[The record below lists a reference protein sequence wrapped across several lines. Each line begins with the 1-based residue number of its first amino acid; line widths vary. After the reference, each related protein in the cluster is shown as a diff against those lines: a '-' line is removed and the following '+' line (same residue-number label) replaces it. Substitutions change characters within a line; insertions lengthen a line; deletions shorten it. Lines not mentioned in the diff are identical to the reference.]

1 MPRPLLLL
9 RWLFLLVA
17 TLAGSPLR
25 CAADSIDNVVIVLDA
40 SGSMRTPFDGNRDR
54 MSAAKAA
61 LKQVIAKVPKETHIG
76 LLVFSAANLTN
87 DWAFPLGPRD
97 DTTLNAAIDSIVASK
112 GTPLGAYI
120 KRGADRLLEERAR
133 QFGYGTFRL
142 LVVTD
147 GEAQDQELVEKYTP
161 EVIARGLTVDVI
173 GVAMNTRHTL
183 ATRVHSYRG
192 ANDPAALQKAL
203 AAVFAEVST
212 SATDA
217 TRAGDFALIAPLP
230 APVAA
235 AMLQAISKAENG
247 PVGDTRRPGPRKTA
261 NP

>member
-1 MPRPLLLL
+1 MWLLASLIG
-9 RWLFLLVA
+9 A
-17 TLAGSPLR
+17 TAVR
-25 CAADSIDNVVIVLDA
+25 CAADAIDNVVIVLDA

-61 LKQVIAKVPKETHIG
+61 LKQVVAKVPAETHIG

-87 DWAFPLGPRD
+87 DWAFPLGPRND
-97 DTTLNAAIDSIVASK
+97 PVLNAAIDGIVASR

-120 KRGADRLLEERAR
+120 KRGADRLLEERTR

-161 EVIARGLTVDVI
+161 EVIARGITMDVI

-203 AAVFAEVST
+203 AAVFAEVATST
-212 SATDA
+212 SDT

-230 APVAA
+230 TPAAA

-247 PVGDTRRPGPRKTA
+247 PVGETRRPAPKKPN

>member
-1 MPRPLLLL
+1 MHRSLHSLRWVCLLL
-9 RWLFLLVA
+9 A
-17 TLAGSPLR
+17 TLAGGSLR
-25 CAADSIDNVVIVLDA
+25 SAADSIDNVVIVLDA

-61 LKQVIAKVPKETHIG
+61 LKQVIAKVPKETHLG

-97 DTTLNAAIDSIVASK
+97 DAVLNAAIDSIVASR

-142 LVVTD
+142 LIVTD

-230 APVAA
+230 APAA
-235 AMLQAISKAENG
+235 VAMLQAISKAENG
-247 PVGDTRRPGPRKTA
+247 PVGETRRPTPRKTA